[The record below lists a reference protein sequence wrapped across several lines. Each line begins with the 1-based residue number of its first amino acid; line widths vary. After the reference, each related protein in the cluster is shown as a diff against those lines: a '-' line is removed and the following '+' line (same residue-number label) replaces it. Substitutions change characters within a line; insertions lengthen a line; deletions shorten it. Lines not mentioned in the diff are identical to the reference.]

1 MNANESVWIKIN
13 RTRCKPLIIGNVYRP
28 PNQPVD
34 NFLDNLNKSLSR
46 IDSNCDGKIQ
56 IFRLNE
62 KLQGITGVL
71 DLKQVIT
78 EPTRVTEHSESL
90 IDLVFTNTHH
100 KVTET
105 GVFDL
110 GLSDH
115 SLVYCVLKSG
125 RPRVAPKTI
134 EYRSYKNYNKQSF
147 IKDLENVPWHV
158 VFNNTEKVDY
168 CVNTW
173 NKME

>member
-1 MNANESVWIKIN
+1 MNLCLE
-13 RTRCKPLIIGNVYRP
+13 LILALIEYFLETSTLIFHQTEKFKFYAKTKAPGNY
-28 PNQPVD
+28 
-34 NFLDNLNKSLSR
+34 
-46 IDSNCDGKIQ
+46 
-56 IFRLNE
+56 
-62 KLQGITGVL
+62 
-71 DLKQVIT
+71 
-78 EPTRVTEHSESL
+78 
-90 IDLVFTNTHH
+90 LVFINTHR

-115 SLVYCVLKSG
+115 SLVYCVFKSG

-147 IKDLENVPWHV
+147 IEDLENVPWHV
-158 VFNNTEKVDY
+158 FNNTENVDD

-173 NKME
+173 NKLFLDVVEAHAPTKTRRVRGSSVPWMTSTTQIK